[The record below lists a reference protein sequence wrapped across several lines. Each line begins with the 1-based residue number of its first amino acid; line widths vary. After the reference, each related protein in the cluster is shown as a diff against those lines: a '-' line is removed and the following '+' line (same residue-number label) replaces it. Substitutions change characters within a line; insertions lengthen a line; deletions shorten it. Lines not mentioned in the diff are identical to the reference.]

1 MMMVVPLILM
11 VVVLLDAHI
20 HPQAAEETSKTSVG
34 EAKTQRRI

>member
-1 MMMVVPLILM
+1 MMMVVPLM